1 MKDRGD
7 LTADKVGRTQ
17 VSCCGL
23 RVCVCVCVHG
33 PHSPSGLRRQRKPH
47 PALTPTAQTV
57 PRVVPQANPRLI
69 RHM

>member
-23 RVCVCVCVHG
+23 RVCVCVCVCMGH
-33 PHSPSGLRRQRKPH
+33 
-47 PALTPTAQTV
+47 TPPLVYADN
-57 PRVVPQANPRLI
+57 ANRTPL
-69 RHM
+69 